1 MQRSTTVTDFPTERT
16 VIVTGAV
23 SPRGIGRAV
32 AIRLAKA
39 GWHVGVIDLDDA
51 ACRAFAAE
59 LVRDYGVRAFGVG
72 LNVADVDAV
81 HAGID
86 AIEEALPQLVGLVNI
101 AGVSSPV
108 PYLEVTTA
116 EWRRVLDVNLDGV
129 HFVSQRVAAS
139 LVAHGIGRIVN
150 ISSVSAQRGGG
161 TYSKTPYSVAK
172 AGVIGLTRALARELG
187 PFDVTVNAIAPG
199 PIDTDIMGGT
209 LTDERKREMA
219 EDLLVNRIGTVD
231 DVAAAIQ
238 FLLGEE
244 TGYITGQ
251 TLNVD
256 GGLYLH

>member
-1 MQRSTTVTDFPTERT
+1 
-16 VIVTGAV
+16 
-23 SPRGIGRAV
+23 
-32 AIRLAKA
+32 
-39 GWHVGVIDLDDA
+39 
-51 ACRAFAAE
+51 
-59 LVRDYGVRAFGVG
+59 
-72 LNVADVDAV
+72 
-81 HAGID
+81 
-86 AIEEALPQLVGLVNI
+86 
-101 AGVSSPV
+101 
-108 PYLEVTTA
+108 
-116 EWRRVLDVNLDGV
+116 V

-139 LVAHGIGRIVN
+139 LAGHGIGRIVN